1 MTSGLRLYF
10 VFDVEAIGLH
20 GEGFAVGWVV
30 VDDAGH
36 VHHENLLSCPPKT
49 AVGTPLN
56 HAWVEANV
64 PALPIT
70 HCTPQH
76 LRQDFF
82 EAARHWLGAGALLVA
97 DCAWPVETRF
107 LSACIDDAVSLREW
121 LGPYPLHEL
130 ASVLL
135 ARGLDPLE
143 QRYRLDSELPKHNP
157 LCDARQSARL
167 LLTALHGCIYNRIG
181 NPMITSFKMKILL
194 LLGTALAAFSL
205 MSLTS
210 VLQERRLI
218 IESRQEMLVTAVQ
231 SATSIV
237 AAYQAKA
244 TAGTMSQEDA
254 KKSATEALRLAR
266 YGGADGKTEYFYVF
280 TTDGTGVMHPFRKE
294 WEGQNMV
301 GKVKDA
307 SGGDV
312 IGSLV
317 NALRSSKSGTA
328 LVPTM
333 FTRPGQQEMV
343 PKLQYVIKV
352 DGWNWMVG
360 SGIYTDDV
368 DALVRKAMLSN
379 LAVVL
384 VVFLVVVGIGFGI
397 TRSVLRQIG
406 GEPTDAIRAMSDV
419 AQGNLDTNIPAAPT
433 GSLLDSL
440 AHMVASLRKLV
451 TEVRTATDS
460 IATASSEIAQGNNDL
475 AHRTEDTASN
485 LQSTASSMEEL
496 TSTVKQTSESAHT
509 ANQMATSAAAVAA
522 RGGEVVA
529 RVVTTMQEINASSS
543 KISDIISVIDGIAF
557 QTNILALNAA
567 VEAARAGEQGRGFA
581 VVASEVRSLAGRSA
595 QAAKEIKQLIGASVE
610 KVESG
615 TKLVGDAGTTMNDIV
630 ESVQRVADM
639 IGEIRSATSEQS
651 QGIAQVNTSMSQ
663 LDQMTQQN
671 SALVEE
677 STAAAE
683 SLREQAGKLTQVVA
697 LFRVDGTAAK
707 TPVAPTVASRP
718 LSTAIQTARPP
729 VASPPRTVAPA
740 KSVTKTSAPT
750 KSTAARPTPSKAF
763 VPTAPSKTTVNDD
776 SGEWESF

>member
-1 MTSGLRLYF
+1 
-10 VFDVEAIGLH
+10 
-20 GEGFAVGWVV
+20 
-30 VDDAGH
+30 
-36 VHHENLLSCPPKT
+36 
-49 AVGTPLN
+49 
-56 HAWVEANV
+56 
-64 PALPIT
+64 
-70 HCTPQH
+70 
-76 LRQDFF
+76 
-82 EAARHWLGAGALLVA
+82 
-97 DCAWPVETRF
+97 
-107 LSACIDDAVSLREW
+107 
-121 LGPYPLHEL
+121 
-130 ASVLL
+130 
-135 ARGLDPLE
+135 
-143 QRYRLDSELPKHNP
+143 
-157 LCDARQSARL
+157 
-167 LLTALHGCIYNRIG
+167 
-181 NPMITSFKMKILL
+181 MITSFKTKILL

-218 IESRQEMLVTAVQ
+218 IESRQETLVTAVQ

-244 TAGTMSQEDA
+244 AAGTMSQDDA
-254 KKSATEALRLAR
+254 KKAANEALRLAR
-266 YGGADGKTEYFYVF
+266 YGGPEGKSEYFYVF
-280 TTDGTGVMHPFRKE
+280 TTDGTGVMHPFKKE

-301 GKVKDA
+301 GKVKDS
-307 SGGDV
+307 SGVDI
-312 IGSLV
+312 IGLLV
-317 NALRSSKSGTA
+317 NALRSSKDGKA
-328 LVPTM
+328 FVPTM

-343 PKLQYVIKV
+343 PKLQYVVKV

-384 VVFLVVVGIGFGI
+384 VVFLVVVGIGFGV

-419 AQGNLDTNIPAAPT
+419 AQGNLDTHIPAAPA

-440 AHMVASLRKLV
+440 TQMVVSLRKLV

-485 LQSTASSMEEL
+485 LQSTASSMEQL

-529 RVVTTMQEINASSS
+529 RVVSTMQDINASSS

-683 SLREQAGKLTQVVA
+683 SLREQAVKLTQVVA
-697 LFRVDGTAAK
+697 LFRVDGTTAKVPVAPAVVSRPAYTAPKAVRPGVSSTTATRQFTPSKPATAK
-707 TPVAPTVASRP
+707 TPKAS
-718 LSTAIQTARPP
+718 T
-729 VASPPRTVAPA
+729 
-740 KSVTKTSAPT
+740 
-750 KSTAARPTPSKAF
+750 AF
-763 VPTAPSKTTVNDD
+763 VPASPKKPIAVKDD
-776 SGEWESF
+776 AGEWENF